1 MKKRGLGP
9 VWLAAMALL
18 ACSTETENRPT
29 TAERWPET
37 VEQRSVEE
45 PVTFASR
52 DTGALY
58 GLPSG
63 GNVSISDLI
72 NVLPSEDVA
81 RDAPKFYSSA
91 AQTLTCTNGRTTT
104 VDSLPM
110 TVEGIV
116 TIPGTYYIKVSV
128 CDQEEKFYGSFAIED
143 DTGGILVLRDS
154 RVAQVQPGDRVRMTV
169 HTLVIADNLGNINSR
184 AILSYDLEK
193 LPEPSPVVFAE
204 RTDAFGVSDIGRTRR
219 ISGHILDYPTNLNFS
234 TMVIGDQDI
243 PAVDADGS
251 SVCGTYCRPSCS
263 DLCVGS
269 NTSDLCSERICPY
282 LCSLYDAED
291 RSADADPIAFLE
303 AQMPVCWVVGFNQ
316 ELMRRGYDFR
326 DAKRLQATG
335 PVLQD
340 YSSLTLT
347 VEKLG
352 QVEVLE

>member
-1 MKKRGLGP
+1 MAFHEGKIIPFLPPCRQLD
-9 VWLAAMALL
+9 LAGVTADSHAMETQDFDYIIVGSGSAGSAMAYRLG
-18 ACSTETENRPT
+18 E
-29 TAERWPET
+29 
-37 VEQRSVEE
+37 
-45 PVTFASR
+45 
-52 DTGALY
+52 
-58 GLPSG
+58 G
-63 GNVSISDLI
+63 GTH
-72 NVLPSEDVA
+72 
-81 RDAPKFYSSA
+81 R
-91 AQTLTCTNGRTTT
+91 
-104 VDSLPM
+104 
-110 TVEGIV
+110 
-116 TIPGTYYIKVSV
+116 
-128 CDQEEKFYGSFAIED
+128 
-143 DTGGILVLRDS
+143 ILVL
-154 RVAQVQPGDRVRMTV
+154 
-169 HTLVIADNLGNINSR
+169 
-184 AILSYDLEK
+184 E
-193 LPEPSPVVFAE
+193 
-204 RTDAFGVSDIGRTRR
+204 FGGSDIGRTRR